1 MNPFWI
7 SSNIVKIYN
16 QENALADKLRLLAVF
31 PHPDDETLGLG
42 GTLAK
47 YSAEGVETYLVCAT
61 RGERGWSESEG
72 ANPGLEAV
80 GHIRE
85 AELRCAAEQLGL
97 HEVNF
102 LGYLDGDVDQAR
114 PQEIIAKI
122 VSHIRRIKPQVA
134 VTFGPDGAT
143 GHPDHIALSQFT
155 SSALVCAADG
165 SFVDPGDQ
173 SPYRV
178 KKFYYMVN
186 SRELVEFANETFGGL
201 SMEVDGIT
209 RNHAGWVDWEITTHI
224 DARSYIETVSKAVH
238 CHKSQ
243 LSGYGALGE
252 SSAQEMVRW
261 FGKGNFYRVFSL
273 NNGGRRDE
281 TDLFE
286 GLR

>member
-1 MNPFWI
+1 VAN
-7 SSNIVKIYN
+7 
-16 QENALADKLRLLAVF
+16 KLRLLAVF

-42 GTLAK
+42 GTFAK

-61 RGERGWSESEG
+61 RGERGWFESEG
-72 ANPGLEAV
+72 PDPGLEAV
-80 GHIRE
+80 GRIRE

-102 LGYLDGDVDQAR
+102 LDYLDGDLDQAK
-114 PQEIIAKI
+114 PPEIIAKI
-122 VSHIRRIKPQVA
+122 VAQIRRIKPQVV
-134 VTFGPDGAT
+134 VTFGPDGAY

-165 SFVDPGDQ
+165 SFVDLGDQ
-173 SPYRV
+173 SPHRV
-178 KKFYYMVN
+178 QKFYYMVDN
-186 SRELVEFANETFGGL
+186 QKIVDFANEAFGGIN
-201 SMEVDGIT
+201 MEIDGVT
-209 RNHAGWVDWEITTHI
+209 RKHVSWADWEITTHI
-224 DARSYIETVSKAVH
+224 NARPYIETVSKAVH

-243 LSGYGALGE
+243 LPGYGALGG
-252 SSAQEMVRW
+252 SSAEEMAPF

-273 NNGGRRDE
+273 VNGGRKDE